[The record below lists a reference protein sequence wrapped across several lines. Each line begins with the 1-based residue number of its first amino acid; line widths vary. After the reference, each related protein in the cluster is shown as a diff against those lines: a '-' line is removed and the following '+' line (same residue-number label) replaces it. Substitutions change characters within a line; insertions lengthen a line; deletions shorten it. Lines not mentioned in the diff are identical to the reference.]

1 MNLRP
6 AFIQTEIRFRQDFAA
21 EILICFDFVATRSIL
36 FRLHFIEIRQ
46 LWHAA
51 FAGTIRLNEW
61 MPFHRRRCLLSR
73 FLGKNRNFGAARE
86 LPLPCAST

>member
-6 AFIQTEIRFRQDFAA
+6 AFIQTKIRFRPDFVA
-21 EILICFDFVATRSIL
+21 EILICFAFVAARSIL
-36 FRLHFIEIRQ
+36 FRLHFIEVRQ

-51 FAGTIRLNEW
+51 FAGTIRPNER
-61 MPFHRRRCLLSR
+61 MPFHRRRCHLSR
-73 FLGKNRNFGAARE
+73 FLGPNRNFGAVRE